1 MTSSGWH
8 RRNSRLRSVKPRF
21 QLSRNS
27 NRLAVLNTSALD
39 LVLSSKLTTGTS
51 GKTTLSQIVTTALN
65 AKGARLEPSHA
76 SYSPDPIA
84 AFVPMDGFHLTRAQ
98 LSAMPDPVT
107 AHARRGAEFTF
118 DGAAFLELVKALR
131 EPLPV
136 PPPPAPLG
144 TPERPEHYPK
154 GTVFAPSFD
163 HALKDPKP
171 GDIAVLPSHRI
182 VVFEGNYVA
191 LDMEPWSSAA
201 HLMDEVWF
209 VQVDFAVARRRLVAR
224 HVKAGIAA
232 DEAEADKRAVENDL
246 PNGEEIVAKRFPVD
260 EIIVSREDTKWVHD

>member
-1 MTSSGWH
+1 MDSQVERLVEKVWDKFLATPPE
-8 RRNSRLRSVKPRF
+8 RRFMVGIGGIP
-21 QLSRNS
+21 
-27 NRLAVLNTSALD
+27 
-39 LVLSSKLTTGTS
+39 GS
-51 GKTTLSQIVTTALN
+51 GKTTLSQIVATALK

-118 DGAAFLELVKALR
+118 DGTSFHKLIQALR

-136 PPPPAPLG
+136 PPPPAPLE
-144 TPERPEHYPK
+144 TPGRPEDYPR

-163 HALKDPKP
+163 HAVKDPKEA
-171 GDIAVLPSHRI
+171 DIAVLPSHRI

-191 LDMEPWSSAA
+191 LDKEPWSSAA
-201 HLMDEVWF
+201 RLMDEVWF
-209 VQVDFAVARRRLVAR
+209 VDVDFAVARRRLVAR

-246 PNGEEIVAKRFPVD
+246 PNGEEIVGKRLPVD
-260 EIIVSREDTKWVHD
+260 EIIVSREDTKWVHE